1 MSTALA
7 QLRSEIDRIDS
18 DMHRLL
24 VERGEVVGR
33 VQEAKRLAGDTGSAF
48 RPAREAELMRNM
60 IARDHGRWPVDTPE
74 NIWRVILA
82 TSTWCQ
88 VPYAVHADL
97 SGSEQEMRE
106 SMRFHFG
113 FTVPLRA
120 ARDAADVIRAVGQA
134 IGDLGMFR
142 IAQSPGLGAWWSG
155 LTELGAPKIIARLP
169 FVKRASHPA
178 DLPCYV
184 IAKPQNEGFARETI
198 VASLHVSRWSRQAAE
213 ALTNAGGALVAS
225 AGNAQGG
232 ILLIAHE
239 ASLEAERLIDAL
251 LAARC
256 GPSRYVE
263 VGCHARHLP
272 LNIAQPG

>member
-1 MSTALA
+1 MSSALA
-7 QLRSEIDRIDS
+7 QLRVEIDRIDS

-33 VQEAKRLAGDTGSAF
+33 VQEAKRAAGDTGSAF

-60 IARDHGRWPVDTPE
+60 IARDPGRWPVDTPE
-74 NIWRVILA
+74 NIWRIILA

-97 SGSEQEMRE
+97 SGDEQEIRE

-120 ARDAADVIRAVGQA
+120 ARDAADVIRAVGTA

-142 IAQSPGLGAWWSG
+142 IEQAPGLGAWWSG
-155 LTELGAPKIIARLP
+155 LTEPGAPKIIARLP
-169 FVKRASHPA
+169 FVRRDHHPA
-178 DLPCYV
+178 GLPCYV
-184 IAKPQNEGFARETI
+184 IAKPQNEGLARETI

-213 ALTNAGGALVAS
+213 ALVLAGGELVAS

-239 ASLEAERLIDAL
+239 TGTSAERVISAL
-251 LAARC
+251 ASARC
-256 GPSRYVE
+256 SPSRYVE

-272 LNIAQPG
+272 LKAPQN